1 MNEYVIGF
9 GYHEPESYAAW
20 ERGVTEDFESSTG
33 IFISAP
39 TKEEALRWGEVVAG
53 ELFRRLNPKEAR
65 TWKEVGHDLWIE
77 ENPASCSWKHCLGFF
92 QHVHVGEAPDF
103 TEMGTPAYVRWM
115 KAHEKI

>member
-1 MNEYVIGF
+1 MRRMNEYLIGF

-77 ENPASCSWKHCLGFF
+77 ENPASCSWKHCLSFF
-92 QHVHVGEAPDF
+92 QHVHVGEA
-103 TEMGTPAYVRWM
+103 
-115 KAHEKI
+115 